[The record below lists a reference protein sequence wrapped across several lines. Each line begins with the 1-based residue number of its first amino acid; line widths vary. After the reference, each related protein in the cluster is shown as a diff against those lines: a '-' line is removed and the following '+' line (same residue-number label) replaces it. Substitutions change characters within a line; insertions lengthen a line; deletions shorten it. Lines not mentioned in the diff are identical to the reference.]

1 MTKTDSLLGPGLI
14 WRVEHELGHESVEL
28 TGVEVEAVVP
38 SWVHLGAPSLNKSQ
52 VVLDVLLNNAICI
65 IQGEEGGF
73 VRLELVESVSNVVVF
88 LRAWCKVKWK
98 VDISSLLQSDKL
110 MPSAMGVRVHG
121 SVENPGKNS
130 AAGEA
135 GFKVMSV
142 VDSVP
147 DVKGSSNEA

>member
-1 MTKTDSLLGPGLI
+1 MTKTASRLGSVVV
-14 WRVEHELGHESVEL
+14 WHVEHELGHESVEL

-52 VVLDVLLNNAICI
+52 VVVDVLLDNTIDI

-73 VRLELVESVSNVVVF
+73 VLLELLESVSNVFVF

-142 VDSVP
+142 VDCVP
-147 DVKGSSNEA
+147 DVKDSSNEA